1 MSKKDT
7 MTIHLD
13 AECVEALKQLK
24 RQIDANAPDGMPVFS
39 LQALARHAI
48 RKWCD
53 HTAAPVPRPWES
65 QADSEA

>member
-1 MSKKDT
+1 MSKQDT

-13 AECVEALKQLK
+13 AECVQALKQLK

-39 LQALARHAI
+39 LQALARHSI

-53 HTAAPVPRPWES
+53 HAAAPVPRPWEE